1 MESYGFS
8 SKVRLCLLKMK
19 VDVCRKNAVLMFKQP
34 GKEKQKRNFVSS
46 KYNNTNNIWNAKCR
60 TLET

>member
-19 VDVCRKNAVLMFKQP
+19 VDGCRKNAVLMFKQP
-34 GKEKQKRNFVSS
+34 GKEKIETRLRF
-46 KYNNTNNIWNAKCR
+46 
-60 TLET
+60 LEI

>member
-19 VDVCRKNAVLMFKQP
+19 VDGCRKNAVLMFKQP

-46 KYNNTNNIWNAKCR
+46 KYNNTK
-60 TLET
+60 